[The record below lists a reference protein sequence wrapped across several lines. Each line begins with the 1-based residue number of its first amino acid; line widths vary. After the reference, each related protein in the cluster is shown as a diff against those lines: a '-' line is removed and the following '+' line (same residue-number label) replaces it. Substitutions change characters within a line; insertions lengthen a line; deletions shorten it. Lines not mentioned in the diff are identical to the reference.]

1 MEDRNVNTITK
12 RVTVGS
18 DHQIRIELEVP
29 ADFPEGEAE
38 MTIDLKPVVA
48 IESRNRAREIYGKGK
63 GKSWMSVD
71 FDAPLED
78 FAKYM

>member
-1 MEDRNVNTITK
+1 MSTITK

-38 MTIDLKPVVA
+38 VTVDLKPIA
-48 IESRNRAREIYGKGK
+48 AAEPTNRARDIYGKGK
-63 GKSWMSVD
+63 GKSWMSAD

-78 FAKYM
+78 FAEYM